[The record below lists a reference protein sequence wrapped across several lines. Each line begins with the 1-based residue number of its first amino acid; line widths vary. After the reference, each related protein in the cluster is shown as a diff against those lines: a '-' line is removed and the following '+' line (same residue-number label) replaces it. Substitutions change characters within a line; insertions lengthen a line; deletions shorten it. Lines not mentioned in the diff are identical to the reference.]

1 MKKSRP
7 QKSGLFFIDIM
18 YMHMYNEI
26 GGDNMLNKRMPVL
39 LSETLD
45 RKLSELAKKEGVSKG
60 EVIRKGIELL
70 YRQLEDA
77 DREE

>member
-1 MKKSRP
+1 
-7 QKSGLFFIDIM
+7 
-18 YMHMYNEI
+18 
-26 GGDNMLNKRMPVL
+26 MLDKRFPVL

-60 EVIRKGIELL
+60 DVIRKGIELL

-77 DREE
+77 DKEE

>member
-1 MKKSRP
+1 
-7 QKSGLFFIDIM
+7 
-18 YMHMYNEI
+18 
-26 GGDNMLNKRMPVL
+26 MLDKRFPVL

-70 YRQLEDA
+70 YGQLEDA

>member
-1 MKKSRP
+1 
-7 QKSGLFFIDIM
+7 
-18 YMHMYNEI
+18 
-26 GGDNMLNKRMPVL
+26 MLNKRFPVL

-45 RKLSELAKKEGVSKG
+45 RKLSEIAKKEGVSKG
-60 EVIRKGIELL
+60 EVIRKGIELM